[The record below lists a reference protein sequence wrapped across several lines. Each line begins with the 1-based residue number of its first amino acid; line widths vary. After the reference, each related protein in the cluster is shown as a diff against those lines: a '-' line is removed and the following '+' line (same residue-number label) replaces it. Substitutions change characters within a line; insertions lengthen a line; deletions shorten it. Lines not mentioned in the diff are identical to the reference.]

1 MSATKTKKL
10 NDPSIPRV
18 TEVPDSA
25 VMLVCDAQGR
35 LTPISVKNLRQMLNA
50 ACVDKAGDTMT
61 GALTVQSGVDAKLIF
76 NNTDG
81 EKYSTI
87 SFREDGAAYLNII
100 GRDTG
105 LDADKRIQAPYFTA
119 STTTLCTNLNADLL
133 DGKHADDFVGKTDF
147 DAVAPLRTEFSIPS
161 VGWWKIAKVSGFP
174 AGGLLLVSNKQGGSH
189 SPRANL
195 VYMSA
200 ARVDEADLLLLSRLG
215 SFPIE
220 KFRLVKDGSGLYL
233 EASFQSTVG
242 KPGDFTGVMSPS
254 MGISFISPIKD
265 TSVNPTVAAEE
276 RKWGGVKCCFSV
288 DWQKGGRHEHHK
300 NKTAY
305 QGAAGR
311 HHGQCCYIQR
321 QGNRFQRKYGIRGLF
336 MLSGGERSGE
346 RPLGCSDTRESIGEY
361 MRSVVLN
368 EHRQTLFPR
377 SMGQMGRLDKSDDKL
392 TLGKEVV
399 AA

>member
-50 ACVDKAGDTMT
+50 T
-61 GALTVQSGVDAKLIF
+61 
-76 NNTDG
+76 
-81 EKYSTI
+81 
-87 SFREDGAAYLNII
+87 
-100 GRDTG
+100 
-105 LDADKRIQAPYFTA
+105 
-119 STTTLCTNLNADLL
+119 
-133 DGKHADDFVGKTDF
+133 FVGKTDF

-174 AGGLLLVSNKQGGSH
+174 AGGLLLVSNKQGGNH

-220 KFRLVKDGSGLYL
+220 KFRLVKDGSDLYL

-265 TSVNPTVAAEE
+265 DSVSPTVAVEE
-276 RKWGGVKCCFSV
+276 RNFWGGVKCCFSA

-321 QGNRFQRKYGIRGLF
+321 QGNRFQRKYGSRSLF

-346 RPLGCSDTRESIGEY
+346 RPLGCSDARESIGEY

>member
-1 MSATKTKKL
+1 MSATKKL

-35 LTPISVKNLRQMLNA
+35 LTPISVKNLRQMLYTDMLDGEHYGGLTA
-50 ACVDKAGDTMT
+50 AYTHG
-61 GALTVQSGVDAKLIF
+61 GALSYNRSFTKTDNQGRPTYLLIADITGYENVTSGSPKFGFAGSVMGDRGNA
-76 NNTDG
+76 T
-81 EKYSTI
+81 E
-87 SFREDGAAYLNII
+87 LNITYI
-100 GRDTG
+100 ANVMAVQAFDSNSTLYSDHNYCRPCVVDYNSRVYIALMLGGSRHTVYFSGRFWNCLSPFQELRVPEGATLPTG
-105 LDADKRIQAPYFTA
+105 MTIRKDVQTRRLENT
-119 STTTLCTNLNADLL
+119 NADLL
-133 DGKHADDFVGKTDF
+133 DGKHADDFVDKTDF

-174 AGGLLLVSNKQGGSH
+174 AGGLLLVSNKQGGNH

-200 ARVDEADLLLLSRLG
+200 ASTNEADLLLLSRLG

-265 TSVNPTVAAEE
+265 TSVSPTVAVEE
-276 RKWGGVKCCFSV
+276 RNWGG
-288 DWQKGGRHEHHK
+288 
-300 NKTAY
+300 
-305 QGAAGR
+305 
-311 HHGQCCYIQR
+311 
-321 QGNRFQRKYGIRGLF
+321 
-336 MLSGGERSGE
+336 
-346 RPLGCSDTRESIGEY
+346 
-361 MRSVVLN
+361 
-368 EHRQTLFPR
+368 
-377 SMGQMGRLDKSDDKL
+377 
-392 TLGKEVV
+392 
-399 AA
+399 